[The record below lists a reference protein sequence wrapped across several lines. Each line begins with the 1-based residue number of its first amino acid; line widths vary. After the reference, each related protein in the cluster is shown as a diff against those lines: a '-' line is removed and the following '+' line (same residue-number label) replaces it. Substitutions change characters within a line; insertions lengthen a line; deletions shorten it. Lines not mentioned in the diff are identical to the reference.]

1 MPNGVPTLQ
10 DLIAKSGVD
19 PSFFG
24 EFGATEFGGQLGLKG
39 EQLSGFKKFANMM
52 KFNPNQIEDLL
63 SSIGKY
69 GEEQTGFIQEQFGTG
84 QRAAQ
89 TGYGRGVESLR
100 SGAFGQMAGARQ
112 RTGGF
117 AGSGAQQRSMS
128 LLGQAGRR
136 GMGGLQSGLSEQME
150 RLTGAR
156 KRGLSGLQEQMESR
170 IGQTQGLLGDY
181 ISRLTQLGS
190 QFLSYDPGGGGDPSK
205 DESKED
211 PPTEFT
217 SVPTSYS
224 GPMINVNGIMYRWN
238 SDTKQYELAEGDPST
253 LDNGDNGDNGT
264 PGGSDTGQGSGFT
277 GTGMEDETG
286 WEGTYG

>member
-10 DLIAKSGVD
+10 ELIQQSGID

-52 KFNPNQIEDLL
+52 KFDPQKIQDMLG
-63 SSIGKY
+63 SIGEY
-69 GEEQTGFIQEQFGTG
+69 GQEQTGFIEQQFGAG
-84 QRAAQ
+84 QKAAQ
-89 TGYGRGVESLR
+89 SGYGRGVEALR
-100 SGAFGQMAGARQ
+100 TGARGQMAGARQ
-112 RTGGF
+112 QTGGF

-136 GMGGLQSGLSEQME
+136 QLGGLQTGLSEQLE
-150 RLTGAR
+150 RLTGA
-156 KRGLSGLQEQMESR
+156 KTRGLAGLQEQMESR

-181 ISRLTQLGS
+181 ISRLTQLGQ
-190 QFLSYDPGGGGDPSK
+190 QFLSYDPGGTGGDP
-205 DESKED
+205 DDQQDKED

-217 SVPTSYS
+217 QIPSNYS
-224 GPMINVNGIMYRWN
+224 GPMINVNGIMYKWN
-238 SDTKQYELAEGDPST
+238 PDTKKYDLAEGDPST
-253 LDNGDNGDNGT
+253 LGDDSGT
-264 PGGSDTGQGSGFT
+264 PGATDTGQQT
-277 GTGMEDETG
+277 GIQTDTSNV

>member
-24 EFGATEFGGQLGLKG
+24 EFGASEFGGQLGLKG
-39 EQLSGFKKFANMM
+39 EQLSGFKKFANLM
-52 KFNPNQIEDLL
+52 KFNPKQIEDLL
-63 SSIGKY
+63 SSIGEY

-89 TGYGRGVESLR
+89 TGYGRGVASLR

-112 RTGGF
+112 QTGGF

-190 QFLSYDPGGGGDPSK
+190 QFLSYDPGGGGDPTK
-205 DESKED
+205 DKED
-211 PPTEFT
+211 IPPEVTQI
-217 SVPTSYS
+217 PTSYS
-224 GPMINVNGIMYRWN
+224 GDIVNVNGIMYRWN
-238 SDTKQYELAEGDPST
+238 PDTKQYELAEGDPST
-253 LDNGDNGDNGT
+253 LTNDTSDPGSTQTTGDT
-264 PGGSDTGQGSGFT
+264 TYC
-277 GTGMEDETG
+277 GMQT
-286 WEGTYG
+286 